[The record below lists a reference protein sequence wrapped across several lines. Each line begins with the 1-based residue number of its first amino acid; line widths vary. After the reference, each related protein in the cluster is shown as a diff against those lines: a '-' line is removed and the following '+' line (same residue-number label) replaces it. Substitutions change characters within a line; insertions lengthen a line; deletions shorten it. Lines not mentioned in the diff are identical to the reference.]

1 MEIEIIG
8 WMLIL
13 VSIFISLFSRWY
25 IHHTYKKYSNVFC
38 ENGINGADTAR
49 KILDNNGLQGD
60 MVNSVRRTLSDH
72 YNPADKT
79 VNLSEKIYTEKS
91 VASVAIAAHECGHA
105 IQDKDGYF
113 FLRMRHAMVPV
124 TNIASYAGYFAIMI
138 GAMASIFDLIMIG
151 IFCEFLIFLFQVIT
165 LPVEFNASSRGL
177 EQIKQLGLL
186 NASEYSKGRKVL
198 IAAALTYV
206 AAATTALLQVIR
218 LLLIFTRRRD

>member
-1 MEIEIIG
+1 MDIEILSWG
-8 WMLIL
+8 LIII
-13 VSIFISLFSRWY
+13 SIIISLLSRWY
-25 IHHTYKKYSNVFC
+25 IHHTYNKYSKVYC
-38 ENGINGADTAR
+38 EHGVNGAEAAR
-49 KILDNNGLQGD
+49 RILDSNDLQGD
-60 MVNSVRRTLSDH
+60 TVNSVAGTLSDH
-72 YNPADKT
+72 YNPANKS

-91 VASVAIAAHECGHA
+91 IASVAIAAHECGHA

-151 IFCEFLIFLFQVIT
+151 IACEFLIFLFQVVT

-177 EQIKQLGLL
+177 NQIRALGLL
-186 NASEYSKGRKVL
+186 GEQEYKGGRKVL

-206 AAATTALLQVIR
+206 AAATTALLQVVR